1 MEKLK
6 KKIMYKN
13 SQNGCRIELQYF
25 IKQNLTFH
33 SMFAIM
39 YLLFPYGYPCVVS
52 QESLV
57 VFDAL
62 WLTIHLSLQIE
73 ESSSKRSRAQII

>member
-1 MEKLK
+1 M
-6 KKIMYKN
+6 
-13 SQNGCRIELQYF
+13 SARIG
-25 IKQNLTFH
+25 I
-33 SMFAIM
+33 
-39 YLLFPYGYPCVVS
+39 LFPYGYPCVVS

-73 ESSSKRSRAQII
+73 ETSSKRSRAQII